1 MESKIKTSSNNS
13 YLRKSQK
20 PLYIDMGKR
29 LRILRIELYTRTNG
43 RNSRNEFSLLWKN

>member
-20 PLYIDMGKR
+20 TLYIDMGKR